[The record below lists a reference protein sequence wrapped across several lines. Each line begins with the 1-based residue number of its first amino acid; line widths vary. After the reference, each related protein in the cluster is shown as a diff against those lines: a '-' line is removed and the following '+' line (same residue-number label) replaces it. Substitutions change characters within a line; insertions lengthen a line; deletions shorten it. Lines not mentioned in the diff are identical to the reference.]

1 MPSVSAIQRAAHCIG
16 PAWVVKRTRLFTW
29 ARPSFEGSLETF
41 DVTSG
46 SIPVKGA
53 RVPVGRVAAAN
64 GDAISDEVLRERAQL
79 GRSGIVLVSVVLDRR
94 GAVIGSP
101 EIISR
106 GVVDASFASA
116 LRQASAAAGRA
127 ITEADP
133 RIRNLDESLRDAVR
147 LATRRAIESHTG
159 RRPLVM
165 VTLTRT

>member
-1 MPSVSAIQRAAHCIG
+1 MAEICVAENG
-16 PAWVVKRTRLFTW
+16 
-29 ARPSFEGSLETF
+29 ETY

-46 SIPVKGA
+46 SAPTKGA

-64 GDAISDEVLRERAQL
+64 GDTISDEVLRERAQL
-79 GRSGIVLVSVVLDRR
+79 GRSGIVLVSVVLDKR

-106 GVVDASFASA
+106 GVVDAAFASA
-116 LRQASAAAGRA
+116 LRQASSAAARA

-133 RIRNLDESLRDAVR
+133 RIRTLDDSLRDAVR
-147 LATRRAIESHTG
+147 VATRRAIESHTG